1 MCFKISSP
9 FTHFF
14 KSPRPPEPQDQQ
26 PEPPLKPTAIATESG
41 TESLSPA
48 TVTGATKADAESLL
62 FYLELVQGNIKEE
75 TNLVRRQ
82 NAEVCLEF
90 LKQHGYPAQGYRF
103 LIHQGIMEVL
113 NQDDYKH
120 RKGELAR
127 QIPGCL
133 RDTYGLYPPLQL
145 VNSFD

>member
-9 FTHFF
+9 FTRFF
-14 KSPRPPEPQDQQ
+14 KSPRPPEPQDHQ
-26 PEPPLKPTAIATESG
+26 PEPPPLIIPTTIATATESG
-41 TESLSPA
+41 TESSSPA
-48 TVTGATKADAESLL
+48 TVTGATKADAQSLR

-75 TNLVRRQ
+75 TNPVRRQ

-120 RKGELAR
+120 RKGELA
-127 QIPGCL
+127 
-133 RDTYGLYPPLQL
+133 
-145 VNSFD
+145 